1 MAPQEKVE
9 LEIIGLSSGQTQGS
23 YTLIL
28 GEKTGKRKLAIII
41 GAFEA
46 QAIAIEIEKIIP
58 FRPMTHDLFLKLTEQ
73 FQIAVQEIIIYDLKE
88 GVFYAR
94 MICERMGVS
103 VQIDCRTSDAISLAV
118 RFKCPV
124 YTYEFILQ
132 EAGHEF
138 NMEGEE
144 EEQTE
149 DDTDTTNE
157 LPSPAPRPGDLSGFT
172 TDEIQTML
180 DEAIRD
186 EDYDKAVKLRDELQ
200 RRK

>member
-149 DDTDTTNE
+149 DDTDITNE